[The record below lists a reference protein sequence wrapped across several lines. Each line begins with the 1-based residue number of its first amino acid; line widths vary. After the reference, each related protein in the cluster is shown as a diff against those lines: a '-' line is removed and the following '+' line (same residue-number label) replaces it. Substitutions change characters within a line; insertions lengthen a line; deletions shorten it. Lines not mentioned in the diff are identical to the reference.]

1 MSDTVNLHDEIPEE
15 FASLVEAG
23 EFWDTHDSGA
33 YEDTMTP
40 MDIELDVLDHKV
52 YVAVARDVA
61 VQLTTGKGARS
72 RCQDRDAGQFVAVGK
87 AASAPGIVI
96 GLVER
101 SELPL
106 AA

>member
-1 MSDTVNLHDEIPEE
+1 MSDTANLHDEIPEE

-40 MDIELDVLDHKV
+40 VDIELDMLDHKL

-61 VQLTTGKGARS
+61 VQLQAKARDQGVRTETLVNLWLLEKLLQHKGLS
-72 RCQDRDAGQFVAVGK
+72 
-87 AASAPGIVI
+87 SN
-96 GLVER
+96 
-101 SELPL
+101 
-106 AA
+106 

>member
-40 MDIELDVLDHKV
+40 VDIELDILDHKL

-61 VQLTTGKGARS
+61 LQLQAKARD
-72 RCQDRDAGQFVAVGK
+72 QGVGTET
-87 AASAPGIVI
+87 
-96 GLVER
+96 LVNLWLLEKLLQHEGM
-101 SELPL
+101 SSN
-106 AA
+106 

>member
-23 EFWDTHDSGA
+23 EFWDTHDSGV

-61 VQLTTGKGARS
+61 VQLRAKARDQGV
-72 RCQDRDAGQFVAVGK
+72 RTET
-87 AASAPGIVI
+87 
-96 GLVER
+96 LVNLWLLEK
-101 SELPL
+101 LL
-106 AA
+106 QHQGT

>member
-1 MSDTVNLHDEIPEE
+1 MSDTVNLRDEIPEE

-61 VQLTTGKGARS
+61 VQLQAKARDQGV
-72 RCQDRDAGQFVAVGK
+72 RTETLVNLWLLEKLLQHQ
-87 AASAPGIVI
+87 
-96 GLVER
+96 GL
-101 SELPL
+101 SSD
-106 AA
+106 

>member
-40 MDIELDVLDHKV
+40 IDIELDVLDHKL

-61 VQLTTGKGARS
+61 MQLQAKARD
-72 RCQDRDAGQFVAVGK
+72 QGVGTETLVNMWLLEK
-87 AASAPGIVI
+87 LLQQQ
-96 GLVER
+96 GL
-101 SELPL
+101 SSN
-106 AA
+106 